1 MCVCL
6 VAAMLALSIKRCIGL
21 ATSVDTDMAKRLV
34 EQYKINEVVEI
45 NMRDGVWITAVV
57 IRHQHPGIW
66 VQTVHRSQWFVT
78 NTTRIR
84 PYISGQAKE

>member
-1 MCVCL
+1 
-6 VAAMLALSIKRCIGL
+6 MLALSIKHCVSL
-21 ATSVDTDMAKRLV
+21 ATSADIGMAKRIV
-34 EQYKINEVVEI
+34 EQYQINEVVEI

-66 VQTVHRSQWFVT
+66 IQTVHGGQWFVT